1 MTAVTAV
8 PIIAKQFSHHVLFVA
23 SGRVSSMT
31 INSEF
36 SAKSA
41 IAGIATPSRTRRT
54 VTKRGQ
60 RKIKLFRK
68 KTFLVNDSSKS
79 LEVNSDAEMSEQENN
94 NKADKLRIVQ
104 FSSETALSKS
114 IRRKAKL
121 EGICFCFAR
130 KLVLKAIIVLR
141 FIARRGQA
149 TITRPLTVG
158 SKSAL

>member
-1 MTAVTAV
+1 M
-8 PIIAKQFSHHVLFVA
+8 FYSVA

-36 SAKSA
+36 SSSKNTIA
-41 IAGIATPSRTRRT
+41 AGIATPSRSRRT
-54 VTKRGQ
+54 VTRRGQ

-68 KTFLVNDSSKS
+68 KTFLVNESSKS
-79 LEVNSDAEMSEQENN
+79 LEVNSASDAEMSEQENN

-104 FSSETALSKS
+104 FSQETALSKS

-121 EGICFCFAR
+121 EGMRERDFAR
-130 KLVLKAIIVLR
+130 LKVLKGYYLLR

-149 TITRPLTVG
+149 TIPRSFTVG
-158 SKSAL
+158 SKSTL